1 MAPTR
6 ILGVSAI
13 AVTLGVAGCGYQP
26 SLSDY
31 RPVVDSYTTDMAAYE
46 TDRGQCVSV
55 ALQAQAEYER
65 QQREKRE
72 SNMTIGLI
80 VGAIAG
86 AAIGSA
92 SGDAGDGAI
101 VGGTMGALEGGL
113 AETEYDPVT
122 SPRKIVDRCMKNRGY
137 KILSDLGK
145 GV

>member
-137 KILSDLGK
+137 EILSDMGK